1 MSESEAR
8 IQAALAGI
16 EVLEDACLIRKLAGG
31 PASDSWLLEAGGQR
45 LVARIDKAAAE
56 SLGLDRQAES
66 EILQTVSAAGIAPQ
80 PVWSDPGRGLQVCAW
95 IEGESWSMQDTHNP
109 ALLQELALTLA
120 KLHEL
125 PALGRRFDPGA
136 AAQRYA
142 NQIGTPEAGK
152 MADHARALAVK
163 LGAETTRPA
172 LCHNDLVHSNIVN
185 HGPVYLI
192 DWEYAAVG
200 DAYFDLAVVVRHHQL
215 SPALSKIFL
224 QAYFENP
231 GPAQFEK
238 LAAFCSLYDYLAG
251 LWYLAMARESGAN
264 PAIET
269 ELRRVMARLAQP

>member
-8 IQAALAGI
+8 LRAALAGI
-16 EVLEDACLIRKLAGG
+16 DVLKGAYPIRKLAGG
-31 PASDSWLLEAGGQR
+31 PASDSWLLEAGGR
-45 LVARIDKAAAE
+45 CLVARVDKAAAG
-56 SLGLDRQAES
+56 SLGLDRQAER
-66 EILQTVSAAGIAPQ
+66 EILQTVSGAGIAPQ
-80 PVWSDPGRGLQVCAW
+80 LVWSDPGRGIQVCAW
-95 IEGESWSMQDTHNP
+95 IEGESWSMEDTHNP
-109 ALLQELALTLA
+109 ALLQELALTLR

-125 PALGRRFDPGA
+125 PPLGRRFEPGA

-152 MADHARALAVK
+152 MADHAGALAAK

-185 HGPVYLI
+185 HGPVCLI

-251 LWYLAMARESGAN
+251 LWYLAVARESGAN

-269 ELRRVMARLAQP
+269 ELARVMARLAQP

>member
-8 IQAALAGI
+8 LRAVMAGI
-16 EVLEDACLIRKLAGG
+16 EVLKDACPIRKLAGG

-45 LVARIDKAAAE
+45 FVARFDNAAAG
-56 SLGLDRQAES
+56 SLGLNRQAER
-66 EILQTVSAAGIAPQ
+66 EILQTVSEAGIAPQ
-80 PVWSDPGRGLQVCAW
+80 LVWSDPGRGIQVCTY
-95 IEGESWSMQDTHNP
+95 IEGDSWSMEDIHNP
-109 ALLQELALTLA
+109 ARLQELALTLR

-125 PALGRRFDPGA
+125 PPLGRRFEPEA

-142 NQIGTPEAGK
+142 SRIGTPEAGK
-152 MADHARALAVK
+152 LADHAGALAVK
-163 LGAETTRPA
+163 LRAETTRPA

-251 LWYLAMARESGAN
+251 LWYLAMARESGAK

-269 ELRRVMARLAQP
+269 ELGRVMARLAQP

>member
-1 MSESEAR
+1 MSESETR
-8 IQAALAGI
+8 ILAALAGI
-16 EVLEDACLIRKLAGG
+16 EVLEDACPIRKLAGG

-45 LVARIDKAAAE
+45 FVARFDNATAG

-66 EILQTVSAAGIAPQ
+66 EILQTVSEAGIAPQ
-80 PVWSDPGRGLQVCAW
+80 LVWSDPGRGIQVCTW
-95 IEGESWSMQDTHNP
+95 IEGDSWSMKDIHHP
-109 ALLQELALTLA
+109 ARLQELALTLR

-125 PALGRRFDPGA
+125 PPLGRRFEPEA
-136 AAQRYA
+136 AAQHYA
-142 NQIGTPEAGK
+142 NQIGTPEASELAG
-152 MADHARALAVK
+152 HAGALAAK
-163 LGAETTRPA
+163 LRAETTRPA

-251 LWYLAMARESGAN
+251 LWYLAMARESGAS

-269 ELRRVMARLAQP
+269 ELGRVMARLAQP